1 MGVHVHHMCEIGRAC
16 AHTHVCMPVG
26 AVCSVWVQDAE
37 PWGGAE
43 VLGVQSVGLQRC
55 SGVEVQSNV

>member
-1 MGVHVHHMCEIGRAC
+1 
-16 AHTHVCMPVG
+16 MPVG

-37 PWGGAE
+37 PWGGVE